1 MTRRARRV
9 AVVGGGVAGL
19 ALAAA
24 LPESVEVVVHEAQ
37 PERARWGSALL
48 LGPWVRPALQRL
60 GVLDAVVRAGAPAGP
75 GRILALGGTPLTRAQ
90 DLHLLAVPRPA
101 LLGALAAAVPSTVR
115 VLHEE
120 VVDPA
125 SLDADVVV
133 GADGV
138 RSRVRGLVD
147 PRRAGRVET
156 PWVALRGRLAA
167 PPRPG
172 TVGEYWGPG
181 LLVGLVP
188 SPGGGYWFTA
198 HASALGPEPLDVAA
212 VLDEVRGLATG
223 AADAVRTT
231 LDGSTAGLTTTRL
244 WTAPPMSR
252 YARDRYVVLGDA
264 AHAMTPNLGRGT
276 GEALVDAVTLA
287 ERLATGGSLSGW
299 QARRL
304 PVTQAARVASGA
316 VMRAALAG
324 SGPGRALR
332 DAALRL
338 SLAGAGRRGGTR

>member
-1 MTRRARRV
+1 MTARVRRV

-24 LPESVEVVVHEAQ
+24 LPASVEVVVHEAQ

-48 LGPWVRPALQRL
+48 LGSWARPALHRL
-60 GVLDAVVRAGAPAGP
+60 GVLDAVVRAGSPVGP
-75 GRILALGGTPLTRAQ
+75 GRLFALGGTPLTRTH

-101 LLGALAAAVPSTVR
+101 LLEALAAAVPPTVR
-115 VLHEE
+115 VVHEE
-120 VVDPA
+120 VTDPA
-125 SLDADVVV
+125 SLDGDVVV

-147 PRRAGRVET
+147 PGRAERVET

-167 PPRPG
+167 PPRHG

-212 VLDEVRGLATG
+212 VLAEARGLATG
-223 AADAVRTT
+223 SAEAVRTT
-231 LDGSTAGLTTTRL
+231 LDGPTAGLTTTRL
-244 WTAPPMSR
+244 WVAPPMSR
-252 YARDRYVVLGDA
+252 YVSGRYVVLGDA
-264 AHAMTPNLGRGT
+264 AHAMTPNLGRGA

-287 ERLATGGSLSGW
+287 ERLTGGGSLAGW

-304 PVTQAARVASGA
+304 PATQAARVASGA
-316 VMRAALAG
+316 VMGAALAG
-324 SGPGRALR
+324 SGPGRGLR

-338 SLAGAGRRGGTR
+338 SLVGAGRRGGRR